1 MKGAWNVNQQ
11 NIRNLTLFDLLARS
25 WALPAAVEALQFSAD
40 SSVAAF
46 ACANGTI
53 ALAALSDPEPPESRI
68 RVSADVGQTT
78 IRPREKPA
86 APLIVT
92 ERLCDGAPLTT
103 VSGKSEFL
111 AGAADG
117 RIVRVT
123 ATGEVSSTEI
133 RLDDAIVALDHARGQ
148 GLTAVSDGADIFLA
162 TASGGIIRSLAR
174 HGDGKVAALGFS
186 PSGRQLAVCRG
197 DEISIWTLV
206 GEPAL
211 VRTIS
216 FPQVPAAVRWSADSE
231 WIACPLESGG
241 FGVARLADGKAGI
254 VADFPATVR
263 TVSWSE
269 RADALIASGA
279 FRIAAWSMKLPPI
292 EGETGGAIVTGRPGL
307 VIVEAVAGHP
317 TRPLAAAGYANGQIV
332 VARIGERDE
341 LLVKPSGGAV
351 TALAWSADG
360 RHLAAGTADGGA
372 SLITFP
378 AQMFK

>member
-1 MKGAWNVNQQ
+1 MNQQ

-25 WALPAAVEALQFSAD
+25 WALPSSVEALHFGAD

-53 ALAALSDPEPPESRI
+53 ALAALCDPEPPESRV
-68 RVSADVGQTT
+68 RVSADLGQTT
-78 IRPREKPA
+78 IRPREKPV

-92 ERLCDGAPLTT
+92 ERLCDGAPLTA
-103 VSGKSEFL
+103 VSGTSEFL
-111 AGAADG
+111 AGASDG
-117 RIVRVT
+117 RILRVT
-123 ATGEVSSTEI
+123 ATGEISHTEI
-133 RLDDAIVALDHARGQ
+133 RLDGAIVALDHARGQ
-148 GLTAVSDGADIFLA
+148 GLTAVSDGEDVLLA
-162 TASGGIIRSLAR
+162 TASGGIIRSLPR
-174 HGDGKVAALGFS
+174 HGGGDVAALGFS

-197 DEISIWTLV
+197 NEISIWTLV

-211 VRTIS
+211 IRTIG
-216 FPQVPAAVRWSADSE
+216 FPQAPVAVRWSADSE
-231 WIACPLESGG
+231 WTACPLASGG
-241 FGVARLADGKAGI
+241 FGVARLADGKAGA
-254 VADFPATVR
+254 VSDFPAMVR

-279 FRIAAWSMKLPPI
+279 FRIAAWSMKLPPL

-317 TRPLAAAGYANGQIV
+317 TRPLAAAGFANGQIV
-332 VARIGERDE
+332 VAQIGERDE
-341 LLVKPSGGAV
+341 LLVKPSGSAV

>member
-1 MKGAWNVNQQ
+1 MNQQ

-25 WALPAAVEALQFSAD
+25 WALPSSVEALHFGAD

-53 ALAALSDPEPPESRI
+53 ALAALCDPEPPESRV
-68 RVSADVGQTT
+68 RVSADLGQTT
-78 IRPREKPA
+78 IRPREKPV

-92 ERLCDGAPLTT
+92 ERLCDGAPLTA
-103 VSGKSEFL
+103 VSGTSEFL
-111 AGAADG
+111 AGASDG
-117 RIVRVT
+117 RILRVT
-123 ATGEVSSTEI
+123 ATGEISHTEI
-133 RLDDAIVALDHARGQ
+133 RLDGAIVALDHACGQ
-148 GLTAVSDGADIFLA
+148 GLTAVSDGEDVLLA
-162 TASGGIIRSLAR
+162 TASGGIIRSLPS
-174 HGDGKVAALGFS
+174 HGGGDVAALGFS

-197 DEISIWTLV
+197 NEISIWTLV

-211 VRTIS
+211 IRTIG
-216 FPQVPAAVRWSADSE
+216 FPQAPVAVRWSADSE
-231 WIACPLESGG
+231 WIACPLASGG
-241 FGVARLADGKAGI
+241 FGVARLADGKAGA
-254 VADFPATVR
+254 VSDFPAMVR

-279 FRIAAWSMKLPPI
+279 FRIAAWSMKLPPL

-317 TRPLAAAGYANGQIV
+317 TRPLAAAGFANGQIV
-332 VARIGERDE
+332 VAQIGERDE
-341 LLVKPSGGAV
+341 LLVKPSGSAV

>member
-1 MKGAWNVNQQ
+1 MNQQ

-25 WALPAAVEALQFSAD
+25 WALPSSVEALHFGAD

-53 ALAALSDPEPPESRI
+53 ALAALSDPEPPESRV
-68 RVSADVGQTT
+68 RVSADLGQTT
-78 IRPREKPA
+78 IRPREKPV

-92 ERLCDGAPLTT
+92 ERLCDGAPLTA
-103 VSGKSEFL
+103 VSGTSEFL
-111 AGAADG
+111 AGASDG
-117 RIVRVT
+117 RILRVT
-123 ATGEVSSTEI
+123 ATGEISHTEI
-133 RLDDAIVALDHARGQ
+133 RLDGAIVALDHARGQ
-148 GLTAVSDGADIFLA
+148 GLTAVSDGEDVLLA
-162 TASGGIIRSLAR
+162 TASGGIIRSLPS
-174 HGDGKVAALGFS
+174 HGGGDVAALGFS

-197 DEISIWTLV
+197 NEISIWTLV

-211 VRTIS
+211 IRTIG
-216 FPQVPAAVRWSADSE
+216 FPQAPVAVRWSADSE
-231 WIACPLESGG
+231 WIACPLASGG
-241 FGVARLADGKAGI
+241 FGVARLADGKAGA
-254 VADFPATVR
+254 VSDFPAMVR

-279 FRIAAWSMKLPPI
+279 FRIAAWSMKLPPL

-317 TRPLAAAGYANGQIV
+317 TRPLAAAGFANGQIV
-332 VARIGERDE
+332 VAQIGERDE
-341 LLVKPSGGAV
+341 LLVKPSGSAV